1 MPLAAREIV
10 KMFLPLKSCFMPL
23 AAREVVMRLLP
34 LRSC

>member
-1 MPLAAREIV
+1 MPLAAREV
-10 KMFLPLKSCFMPL
+10 VMGFLPLRSCLKPL